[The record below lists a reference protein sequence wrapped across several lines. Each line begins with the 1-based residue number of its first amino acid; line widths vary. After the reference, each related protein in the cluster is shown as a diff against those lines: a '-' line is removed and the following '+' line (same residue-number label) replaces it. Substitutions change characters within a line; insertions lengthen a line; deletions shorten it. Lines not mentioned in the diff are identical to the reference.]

1 MKLQQPVK
9 EDKFT
14 TITFRI
20 EKDVVEQLTFI
31 ANKNKLTRTEVLRQ
45 LISNQYKEE
54 TNNKESD
61 E

>member
-54 TNNKESD
+54 TNNKER
-61 E
+61 

>member
-54 TNNKESD
+54 TDNKES
-61 E
+61 EE

>member
-54 TNNKESD
+54 TDNKER
-61 E
+61 

>member
-54 TNNKESD
+54 TNNKES
-61 E
+61 EE